1 LGTLATVD
9 AAQAQLR
16 ARFTPPYGAPFD
28 AATNGAGN
36 ELEWSGEAIVSYSSC
51 TDVGLVSNLS
61 GPCTGLFSFTSAVLY
76 LSNTLNPTVPLQTIN
91 FTPSERGQVTY
102 VDRTAL
108 NTATAIYSTP
118 FMPVQGNIPETMY
131 GSGEAY
137 SETMYGSG
145 QAYFSLVF
153 AGAFAQLFWF
163 KSNPYEGNVDIAT
176 LYSNCAL
183 AGAGDNS
190 VLGNQCGLS
199 SNLDTKGARL
209 EITPVPEPSTYALML
224 AGLGAVGLLARRR
237 RRLS

>member
-1 LGTLATVD
+1 
-9 AAQAQLR
+9 
-16 ARFTPPYGAPFD
+16 
-28 AATNGAGN
+28 
-36 ELEWSGEAIVSYSSC
+36 
-51 TDVGLVSNLS
+51 VSNLS

-76 LSNTLNPTVPLQTIN
+76 LSNTQAPTVPKQTIT
-91 FTPSERGQVTY
+91 FTPNQRGQVTY
-102 VDRTAL
+102 VDRTGL

-118 FMPVQGNIPETMY
+118 FMPVQGNIP
-131 GSGEAY
+131 
-137 SETMYGSG
+137 ETMYGSG

-199 SNLDTKGARL
+199 SNLDGKGARL

-237 RRLS
+237 SRLS